1 MWKES
6 FNAPG
11 KQSITKKDRRALDR
25 LYRIIV
31 REVIAA
37 SSRPFNKK
45 KLQTVPAHFG
55 SYGCQ
60 GSHGRIFKAHQQN
73 NPKNASMGGTA

>member
-11 KQSITKKDRRALDR
+11 KQSITKKHRRALDR

-37 SSRPFNKK
+37 SSRPLNKK

-55 SYGCQ
+55 SYGC
-60 GSHGRIFKAHQQN
+60 HGRIFEAHQQN